1 MPLEGKEVTFII
13 SKSQSGRFGWKIMV
27 EDENLRLAG
36 LDALQ
41 LVMER
46 IRYNFPL
53 ISIICQLFS
62 ETFNSLERVY
72 QKNLL
77 YN

>member
-46 IRYNFPL
+46 IRYNCPF
-53 ISIICQLFS
+53 ISIICP
-62 ETFNSLERVY
+62 
-72 QKNLL
+72 
-77 YN
+77 